1 MRFFFILGALRLP
14 GIPGFIEDGTALL
27 YAVEVADII
36 LLIRGAWR
44 LQEYPGLL
52 VQLLLRRDSDP
63 WPSEREVEE
72 PGSTALQRVLLPSV
86 GKQRSKAGIFLV
98 QRNCI

>member
-1 MRFFFILGALRLP
+1 MHFFFILGALHLP

-52 VQLLLRRDSDP
+52 MQLLLRRDSDP
-63 WPSEREVEE
+63 WSSESEVEE

-98 QRNCI
+98 QRSCI